1 MPERVCQLSSHRIHG
16 RYLACRWV
24 ATVLWWSRRN
34 HVRRRWDVR
43 RVVSTTTVDITTAV
57 TIRCMTSWV
66 PEAESAGWQRSW
78 CKMLVPIV
86 WGVARHSPELW
97 RATRLRVCPRALC
110 AGFHRPP

>member
-1 MPERVCQLSSHRIHG
+1 M
-16 RYLACRWV
+16 
-24 ATVLWWSRRN
+24 
-34 HVRRRWDVR
+34 RRRWDVR

-78 CKMLVPIV
+78 CKMLVPVV

-97 RATRLRVCPRALC
+97 RGMRLRVCPRALC